1 MVLMGCAD
9 GPEFTIPE
17 PQNNIEPKLNK
28 VIILEDDFEEGLDSW
43 KYVPSHNRSENKFAG
58 EWTNDAAYEGARALK
73 IQRLLVTEESTE
85 GYYDYASWKKSIT
98 DFEVP
103 FNADL
108 TFLGKL
114 RLENIRGTGI
124 SLRINLK
131 RKGVQVAFA
140 ESGWING
147 NGSIIDWQSYGCLFE
162 GAIINFDEIE
172 LELRMEPVTGGTV
185 YFDDVTLQVS
195 Y

>member
-1 MVLMGCAD
+1 M
-9 GPEFTIPE
+9 PE
-17 PQNNIEPKLNK
+17 PRNDSPEKINQKTLLKEG
-28 VIILEDDFEEGLDSW
+28 FENGLSEW
-43 KYVPSHNRSENKFAG
+43 KYIPSHSRSENKFAG
-58 EWTNDAAYEGARALK
+58 EWTNDEKFEGEYALK
-73 IQRLLVTEESTE
+73 IERLIVADQSTQ

-98 DFEVP
+98 EFEVP

-108 TFLGKL
+108 VFLGKL
-114 RLENIRGTGI
+114 RLENVRGTGI

-131 RKGVQVAFA
+131 RQGVQVAFA

-162 GAIINFDEIE
+162 GVIINFDEIE

-185 YFDDVTLQVS
+185 YFDDATLHVG